1 MRAWRRWTAVVA
13 GVLLLVR
20 AAPAEAHDVGPSQV
34 LVASRGME
42 ADVAAAV
49 DADGLVHGFAN
60 VTGRTTGEIRY
71 FEGRGSRWTVLATPY
86 RGDVLSVAVDR
97 TGTYVLHRAPDG
109 LRISKRLR
117 DGRWTGGHLL
127 VPQAAVPPV
136 ASVEADLVAADG
148 RWWAVW
154 SWLPA
159 AAMDVFEAGT
169 VGGGFHSDRVTGSP
183 APDRAPTLA
192 LTPGGAALVWQR
204 GADLWTARAARPGT
218 WTGSRRLLVRA
229 SGPDLV
235 VDGATWHLSYLS
247 DGRLRYGRGSAAR
260 LRTEPVTSDLVDG
273 PAVLAVSGG
282 RPVLVHS
289 ARTGSSV
296 LLRTRAPGG
305 RWHTSSL
312 WASYDWTEFAVT
324 SYRGRATVFAGAAK
338 SLSVLVRSQEP

>member
-1 MRAWRRWTAVVA
+1 VVA
-13 GVLLLVR
+13 AVLALWAL
-20 AAPAEAHDVGPSQV
+20 PAQAHEFGPSQV
-34 LVASRGME
+34 LIASRGIE
-42 ADVAAAV
+42 ADVSAAV

-86 RGDVLSVAVDR
+86 RGDVLSTAVDR
-97 TGTYVLHRAPDG
+97 TGTYVLHRAADG

-159 AAMDVFEAGT
+159 ATMDVFEAGT
-169 VGGGFHSDRVTGSP
+169 VGGAFRTGRVTGSP

-192 LTPGGAALVWQR
+192 LTPDGAALVWQR
-204 GADLWTARAARPGT
+204 GGDLWTATAERPGA
-218 WTGSRRLLVRA
+218 WTGSRRLLAGA

-235 VDGATWHLSYLS
+235 VAGATWHLSFLS

-260 LRTEPVTSDLVDG
+260 LRTERVSDDAVLD
-273 PAVLAVSGG
+273 PAVLAVSRG

-289 ARTGSSV
+289 APAGSSV
-296 LLRTRAPGG
+296 LLQTRGPGG
-305 RWHTSSL
+305 RWRTTSL
-312 WASYDWTEFAVT
+312 WASYDWTNFAMT
-324 SYRGRATVFAGAAK
+324 SSRGHATVFVGATK
-338 SLSVLVRSQEP
+338 SQSVLVRSQER